1 MIDYNENSIES
12 TEAEFEFPPPARFDE
27 IASENAKPVQP
38 IPTSGVAVW
47 IQGAHYARQMLTRRT
62 KALAL
67 VLSGGLAI
75 GTLGGTMLVKERS
88 SSPDAAPTV
97 EESIAETTA
106 AQEGTKNSG
115 LNEGTPAA
123 EAGAMPLQGARQ
135 TSSRIRHRRIDAP
148 VQRAQ
153 RAYRV
158 GVIRQ

>member
-1 MIDYNENSIES
+1 MIDYNENSIEP

-47 IQGAHYARQMLTRRT
+47 IQHAHYARQMLTHRT
-62 KALAL
+62 KASAL
-67 VLSGGLAI
+67 VLIGGLAI

-97 EESIAETTA
+97 QESIAEKTA
-106 AQEGTKNSG
+106 AQEATKNSG
-115 LNEGTPAA
+115 LNDATSAA
-123 EAGAMPLQGARQ
+123 EAAAMPLLGARQ
-135 TSSRIRHRRIDAP
+135 TSSRIRHRRIDP
-148 VQRAQ
+148 PGQRGR

-158 GVIRQ
+158 GVIR